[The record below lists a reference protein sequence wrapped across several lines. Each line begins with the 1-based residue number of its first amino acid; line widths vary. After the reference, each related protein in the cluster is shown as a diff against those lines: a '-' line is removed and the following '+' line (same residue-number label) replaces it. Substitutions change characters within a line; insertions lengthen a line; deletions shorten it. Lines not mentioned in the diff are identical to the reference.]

1 MAFVDNGESS
11 VVRRTRRKPRL
22 GRVEEDV
29 KREEEEEE
37 EREGRQTGEDDECE
51 NQGYETQI
59 QESCETVTDTECSNV
74 TVTKT
79 RKDIKRTCSTRVSL
93 T

>member
-1 MAFVDNGESS
+1 M
-11 VVRRTRRKPRL
+11 
-22 GRVEEDV
+22 GRSDEEDT
-29 KREEEEEE
+29 
-37 EREGRQTGEDDECE
+37 EREGRQTGEDDEQL

-79 RKDIKRTCSTRVSL
+79 RKDIKRICSTRVSWS
-93 T
+93 